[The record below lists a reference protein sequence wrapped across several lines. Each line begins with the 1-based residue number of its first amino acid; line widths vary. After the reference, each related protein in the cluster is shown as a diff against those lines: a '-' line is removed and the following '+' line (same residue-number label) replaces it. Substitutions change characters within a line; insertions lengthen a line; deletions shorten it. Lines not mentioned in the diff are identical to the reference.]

1 MSYTPAQIAEKFEA
15 KARTLTSDAL
25 LNVIREFIRVE
36 HYDDTFDIACGI
48 LIDRNAG
55 YGVVIETMMDI

>member
-1 MSYTPAQIAEKFEA
+1 MSYTPAQIAEKFEV

-25 LNVIREFIRVE
+25 LNVIREFIRME
-36 HYDDTFDIACGI
+36 LYNDLFDIACGI

-55 YGVVIETMMDI
+55 YGVVIETLMDI